1 MFRSSFMAK
10 TRGGKSGRGGGMQGG
25 RGGVSRG
32 GRRGHGGIASGD
44 LRKARRSG
52 PHNTWSEEQMA
63 AAVNAVREGMSR
75 RMAEKTFKVKAR

>member
-1 MFRSSFMAK
+1 MFRSNFMAK
-10 TRGGKSGRGGGMQGG
+10 TKGGKSRRGGGMQGG

-44 LRKARRSG
+44 LRKARSG

-63 AAVNAVREGMSR
+63 ATVNAVLEGMSR
-75 RMAEKTFKVKAR
+75 RMAEKTFKLKAR